1 MWTGN
6 FWMGGMWIFPLIM
19 LVGVLLFIFLV
30 FGRWN
35 YGSFWYHHDRN
46 AYPPDSNE
54 TPLEILKKRYAK
66 GEITKAEFE
75 QIKKDML

>member
-6 FWMGGMWIFPLIM
+6 FLMGGMWIFPLIM
-19 LVGVLLFIFLV
+19 FVVVLLFIFLV
-30 FGRWN
+30 FGRWS
-35 YGSFWYHHDRN
+35 YGPFWYHHDRN
-46 AYPPDSNE
+46 AYPEE

>member
-19 LVGVLLFIFLV
+19 LIVVVLFIFLV
-30 FGRWN
+30 FGRCG
-35 YGSFWYHHDRN
+35 YSPSWYYKYRDAHQIE
-46 AYPPDSNE
+46 PGE

-66 GEITKAEFE
+66 GEITKVDFD
-75 QIKKDML
+75 QMKKDVL